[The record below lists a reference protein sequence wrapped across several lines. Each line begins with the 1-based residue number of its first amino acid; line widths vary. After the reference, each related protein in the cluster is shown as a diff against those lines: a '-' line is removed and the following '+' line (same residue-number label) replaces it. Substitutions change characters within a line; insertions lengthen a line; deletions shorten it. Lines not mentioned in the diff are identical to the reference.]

1 MAIEW
6 WLAFME
12 RAGAVAAVLE
22 FGALLWLNADRNR
35 LVADLKLKS
44 AEVTDLA
51 KQVITVATE
60 LRVFLFNERKNP

>member
-22 FGALLWLNADRNR
+22 FGALWWLNADRNR
-35 LVADLKLKS
+35 VVADLKVKS

>member
-1 MAIEW
+1 MTIEW

-12 RAGAVAAVLE
+12 RAGTVAAVLE

-44 AEVTDLA
+44 AEVSDLA

>member
-1 MAIEW
+1 MDWITWAKE
-6 WLAFME
+6 
-12 RAGAVAAVLE
+12 AGAYIAPLLMGAVIWQERERL
-22 FGALLWLNADRNR
+22 R

-60 LRVFLFNERKNP
+60 LRVFLFNERKSP